1 MLIVKLVTSLCTTF
15 CVEGDGETPKVPA
28 LCDGRIAG
36 PVPGGLLPGGVLLVV
51 PTGGWTIRLSPLI
64 VCETPPPL
72 PVTWKA
78 SVPIGVPFEVVIVSV
93 ALEVFGSSTLRF
105 FLHVAAATTL
115 PLTWVLDFQVALAPP
130 GRLFTPS
137 VMFFLKPL
145 SFFTF
150 TVKVVE
156 PPALTLLLFVTESL
170 KSGLPFAA

>member
-1 MLIVKLVTSLCTTF
+1 MVWLEGVGATEKLGAT
-15 CVEGDGETPKVPA
+15 DGTMV
-28 LCDGRIAG
+28 
-36 PVPGGLLPGGVLLVV
+36 VPGGRPPPPLPPPPGPGTTTPAGGC
-51 PTGGWTIRLSPLI
+51 TMRLSPLI

-72 PVTWKA
+72 PVTWNW

-93 ALEVFGSSTLRF
+93 ALEVFGSSTLHF

-115 PLTWVLDFQVALAPP
+115 PLTLVLDFQVALAPP

-150 TVKVVE
+150 TVKDVE
-156 PPALTLLLFVTESL
+156 PPAFTLLFLVTESL
-170 KSGLPFAA
+170 KAGLPFAA